1 MRRRAEAVRD
11 DRRDPADAV
20 DVALDHVAA
29 EAVLGAHRQ
38 LEVDRAAGTASASEL
53 SLSVSFMTSALNQ
66 SPSTAVAV
74 RQTPFTEIESP
85 SASSAAS
92 SLATRRRTPSAEL
105 LDADDLPEV
114 GYQAGEQLTT
124 P

>member
-1 MRRRAEAVRD
+1 M
-11 DRRDPADAV
+11 PAA
-20 DVALDHVAA
+20 
-29 EAVLGAHRQ
+29 
-38 LEVDRAAGTASASEL
+38 TSASEL
-53 SLSVSFMTSALNQ
+53 SLSVSFITSALKL

-92 SLATRRRTPSAEL
+92 SLADAQAHTVGRA
-105 LDADDLPEV
+105 LDTEDLPEV
-114 GYQAGEQLTT
+114 SYQPGEQLTT